1 MAPPRIWLGNI
12 SPMTMEKMGPQEEVK
27 PRMKVHRAATAMKPR
42 VGLEEMS
49 GLPSTIGA
57 MVKTVATTAR
67 DRKMRVPP

>member
-1 MAPPRIWLGNI
+1 
-12 SPMTMEKMGPQEEVK
+12 
-27 PRMKVHRAATAMKPR
+27 MKVHRAATAMKPR

-57 MVKTVATTAR
+57 TVKTVATTAR